1 MFVKLRNLNTN
12 EVEQVKVGFSWT
24 MFFFGAFVPLLRG
37 DWKWLLISLLANSL
51 SIGFF
56 CFILSFVYNKIYIKE
71 KLNNN
76 WVPNSESDAQSL
88 KQANILF

>member
-1 MFVKLRNLNTN
+1 MFIKIKNLNTN
-12 EVEQVKVGFSWT
+12 EIEQVKVGFSWT

-37 DWKWLLISLLANSL
+37 DWKWLLIYLLANSCTVGL
-51 SIGFF
+51 FGF
-56 CFILSFVYNKIYIKE
+56 IMSFVYNKIYIKE

-76 WVPNSESDAQSL
+76 WIPNSDSDAQVL